1 MEIPKNPRNKGES
14 ESEKLRNTR
23 NKDAKP
29 KEQSIA
35 KYQIQGKGGEGGRD
49 EGRGKEHQTSIK
61 KKCLQ
66 PRTNFILLHLNQ
78 GTCN

>member
-35 KYQIQGKGGEGGRD
+35 KYQIQGKGEEGTKGQGEREGGK
-49 EGRGKEHQTSIK
+49 RGEKGTSNIY
-61 KKCLQ
+61 
-66 PRTNFILLHLNQ
+66 
-78 GTCN
+78 